1 MAEGHSVASRTRA
14 GQTAAA
20 ASTHAFPRPILKHLE
35 EDPFILVSTHGL
47 YDERSKRFE
56 VPKDVYIFETQVVG
70 DYCLT
75 TIDEP
80 LNKLL
85 NDRDTFINCITAN
98 EERCTD
104 PTAIQ
109 VFKQFTFYQPGDTIY
124 NRILSIGGGKRARHV
139 YDMDFYKYEPR
150 GGRDPPRKF
159 LQSLRFELSDEDQSI
174 TMSDLIKK
182 TIKTY
187 PPKEGGGTVFF
198 FSSCA
203 EPRDLDKAK
212 ILEIAKV
219 QQNARL
225 KFMQYTPIAPGG
237 GFEPEPSGPA
247 LRQSTRLTHVRFH
260 PKGSGDPVNPM
271 SAASRGITAFST
283 EKGGG
288 RTRRIRRGRRIRRH
302 NLRNKQTRRR
312 KRAV

>member
-1 MAEGHSVASRTRA
+1 MAAGNSVASRTRA
-14 GQTAAA
+14 GQAAAA

-47 YDERSKRFE
+47 YDEGSKPFT
-56 VPKDVYIFETQVVG
+56 VPKDVYIFETQVVT

-75 TIDEP
+75 TIDDP

-85 NDRDTFINCITAN
+85 KDRNTFINCITAK

-104 PTAIQ
+104 PRAIQ
-109 VFKQFTFYQPGDTIY
+109 VFKQLTFYQPGDTIY
-124 NRILSIGGGKRARHV
+124 NRILSIGGGKGARRV
-139 YDMDFYKYEPR
+139 YDMDFYKYEPS
-150 GGRDPPRKF
+150 GGDPRKF
-159 LQSLRFELSDEDQSI
+159 LKTLRFELSDEDQSI

-182 TIKTY
+182 TLKTY

-203 EPRDLDKAK
+203 EARDLPKAK
-212 ILEIAKV
+212 IREIAEV
-219 QQNARL
+219 QQKARL
-225 KFMQYTPIAPGG
+225 KFLEYTPIAPGG
-237 GFEPEPSGPA
+237 GFEPEPSGPE
-247 LRQSTRLTHVRFH
+247 LRQSNRLTQEKFH
-260 PKGSGDPVNPM
+260 PGAFRHPANLM
-271 SAASRGITAFST
+271 SAASQGTKAFNT
-283 EKGGG
+283 QEGGG
-288 RTRRIRRGRRIRRH
+288 RTRRIRLGRRIRRH

>member
-1 MAEGHSVASRTRA
+1 MASRTRA
-14 GQTAAA
+14 GLAAAA
-20 ASTHAFPRPILKHLE
+20 ASTHAFPPSILDHLTN
-35 EDPFILVSTHGL
+35 DPFILVSTHGL
-47 YDERSKRFE
+47 YNERSEEFK
-56 VPKDVYIFETQVVG
+56 VPKDVYIFESQIVG

-109 VFKQFTFYQPGDTIY
+109 VFKQLTFYQPGDTIY
-124 NRILSIGGGKRARHV
+124 NRILSIGGGKGARRV
-139 YDMDFYKYEPR
+139 YDMDFYKYEPS
-150 GGRDPPRKF
+150 GGDPRKF
-159 LQSLRFELSDEDQSI
+159 LKTLRFELSDEDQSI

-182 TIKTY
+182 ALKTY

-203 EPRDLDKAK
+203 EPRDLTKAK

-219 QQNARL
+219 QQKARL

-247 LRQSTRLTHVRFH
+247 LRQSTRLTPHGFHRSAFGERFDLMFA
-260 PKGSGDPVNPM
+260 PSQGTK
-271 SAASRGITAFST
+271 AFST
-283 EKGGG
+283 EEGGG